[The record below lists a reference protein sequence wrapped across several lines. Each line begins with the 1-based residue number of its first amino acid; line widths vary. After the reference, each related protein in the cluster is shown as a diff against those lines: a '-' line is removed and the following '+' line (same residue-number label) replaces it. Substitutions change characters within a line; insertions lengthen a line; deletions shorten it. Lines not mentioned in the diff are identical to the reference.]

1 MFTDYLLA
9 IGLVLG
15 LFSIPAML
23 SAYADRR
30 TPRASMSAFILSVAI
45 IALAYARH
53 PGGYAMSDVP
63 NVVVAVIADIIK

>member
-1 MFTDYLLA
+1 MFSDYLLT
-9 IGLVLG
+9 IGLVVG

-30 TPRASMSAFILSVAI
+30 PPRASMAAFILSAAILAVA
-45 IALAYARH
+45 YVRH
-53 PGGYAMSDVP
+53 PGGYALADVP

>member
-1 MFTDYLLA
+1 MFTDYLLT

-30 TPRASMSAFILSVAI
+30 PPRTSMAAFILSAAI
-45 IALAYARH
+45 IAIAYARH
-53 PGGYAMSDVP
+53 PGGYAIADVP
-63 NVVVAVIADIIK
+63 NVVVAVIADIIN